1 MADGKVTIAV
11 DLDGKKA
18 QGDINSLKSSL
29 SGLGSTF
36 KSVLGANLVSGAL
49 MSGVNALAGGIK
61 GAFSSAMSEGAKLQQ
76 SIGGIETLFKGSAGT
91 VKQYASEAFKTA
103 GVSANEYMENV
114 TSFSASLI
122 SSLGGDTAAAADLA
136 NTALMDMSDNAN
148 KMGSDMQV
156 ITQTYQSLARGN
168 YAMLDNLKLGYG
180 GTKAEMQRLI
190 KDAASYKDV
199 QEELNMTVDEGD
211 MSFANMVKAIS
222 VVQKKLGI
230 TGTTA
235 KEASETFSGSFA
247 SMHAAFKDFLGN
259 LTTGGD
265 ITKPL
270 ANLAKT
276 ASTFVFRNF
285 IPMVGNAFKALPK
298 AISTFIS
305 SAKPEIEAGLK
316 RLLPETTVAKIMG
329 FISTIESGV
338 SKVKQTFDKFKDT
351 GAITA
356 VGTAFSAVKDAIG
369 HVFSS
374 LSSSAPDISQIG
386 TALGEVVNW
395 LSDAA
400 KKGAEFISSLPP
412 ETIKTIAG
420 AVLGAVAAFKGFK
433 TVSGI
438 IKGVTG
444 AFNLLKAA
452 LSANPF
458 MMVVVAIGALV
469 GWFIT
474 AYNTSET
481 FRAKVDGV
489 VNSVKKFIDSLDIEQ
504 LKSWGLTIAAI
515 AGGFAGFKML
525 NGWNPFK
532 MFSKN
537 GKDALD
543 SVGDA
548 LDKTSGKSRKAK
560 GIITQVFTGLGNLI
574 KSAGQ
579 RIATAAKGIGT
590 GLSTAFKGLGTGI
603 ATAAKGIGTALSTV
617 ATGFGRAAAMANPA
631 QWLSMGAAMLMV
643 GAGVALVASGIYVL
657 VQAAIQLGNAGT
669 SAQLAMVGL
678 GVGIALLAGVF
689 ALLGPALTASAV
701 GIVAFGAAV
710 ALIGA
715 GIAIAALGLSVLVN
729 AFANAEGAIT
739 ATGNA
744 ISTAAQGIGTGIQS
758 ALSGIAGIIT
768 SIGGAI
774 KAALQGIADIFTG
787 IGKGIGEAAKGIG
800 DGIKSVFEGVKG
812 IIDSIGGVIKAALE
826 GIAKVFKSM
835 GQAALDAGT
844 GIEKAANAISK
855 LTHLNA
861 GDMANTLYKAADGL
875 KKIAESSSGLET
887 AGSGL
892 SSLASSMTVIAAA
905 STASVIGLTLF
916 SATITTLSTTLTAL
930 PNTITTAASG
940 FANFTTQAVSGV
952 AGLTA
957 INTPIAMFK
966 AQIMTITPA
975 LVSASAGF
983 ALFSSQTMLIS
994 VAFSAVGG
1002 LITAF
1007 NAQIMTVTATM
1018 MIASSYFT
1026 MISSLALMASS
1037 GIATISTATSSLSS
1051 ALSIAGSSATTFV
1064 NQMMMLGVGVSG
1076 AILSAVGAVTA
1087 GGAQMSVAMRS
1098 AGSQMVSSTQ
1108 SFMNQIVSTVR
1119 NGMNNVVTA
1128 TRSGGS
1134 QMVSA
1139 MRMAGSQLVTTVQS
1153 AVNQAANAARN
1164 GYSSFQSAGSYMGQ
1178 GLAVGMRSALG
1189 AVTAAANELVAQA
1202 ERAAQAKAKIHSPSR
1217 LFRDAV
1223 GWWIG
1228 LGVAKGI
1235 DQSTVKVDDAI
1246 SGMFDKINAFSFKAE
1261 NVLGVGNSNISH
1273 SITTKVMREQAMRV
1287 TTDNKNAQTDAYYL
1301 RNNNLLE
1308 NLLDKV
1314 YDLEKIVEKGKQ
1326 IVLDNGTL
1334 VGETKDYY
1342 DEAIGM
1348 NTAMKRRHQL

>member
-18 QGDINSLKSSL
+18 QGDINSLKTSL
-29 SGLGSTF
+29 SGLGSSF

-49 MSGVNALAGGIK
+49 MSGVNALVGGVK
-61 GAFSSAMSEGAKLQQ
+61 GAFSSAISEGAKLQQ

-103 GVSANEYMENV
+103 GVSANDYMENV

-122 SSLGGDTAAAADLA
+122 SSLGGDTAKAADLA
-136 NTALMDMSDNAN
+136 NTAMTDMSDNAN
-148 KMGSDMQV
+148 KMGSDMEL

-230 TGTTA
+230 TSTTA

-247 SMHAAFKDFLGN
+247 SMQAAFKDFLGN

-298 AISTFIS
+298 AISTFIA

-386 TALGEVVNW
+386 TALGEVVNG
-395 LSDAA
+395 LADAA
-400 KKGAEFISSLPP
+400 KRGAEFISSLPP

-420 AVLGAVAAFKGFK
+420 AVAGAVVAFKGFK

-438 IKGVTG
+438 IKGVSESFG
-444 AFNLLKAA
+444 LIKSA

-458 MMVVVAIGALV
+458 MLAVVGIGALV
-469 GWFIT
+469 GAFIT

-481 FRAKVDGV
+481 FRNKVDAV
-489 VNSVKKFIDSLDIEQ
+489 VDSVKKFIDNLDMDQ
-504 LKSWGLTIAAI
+504 VKQWGAVIASV
-515 AGGFAGFKML
+515 AGGFAIFKML

-532 MFSKN
+532 AF
-537 GKDALD
+537 GKGGKKALD
-543 SVGDA
+543 EVKNA
-548 LDKTSGKSRKAK
+548 LAGTSGQATQSK
-560 GIITQVFTGLGNLI
+560 GIIEQVF
-574 KSAGQ
+574 S
-579 RIATAAKGIGT
+579 
-590 GLSTAFKGLGTGI
+590 GLGTLITSIAQGI
-603 ATAAKGIGTALSTV
+603 STVLQGLATALSTV
-617 ATGFGRAAAMANPA
+617 ATGFGQAAAMASPA

-643 GAGVALVASGIYVL
+643 GAGVALVAGGIYIL
-657 VQAAIQLGNAGT
+657 VQAATQLGNAGT

-875 KKIAESSSGLET
+875 KKIAESSSGLEA

-916 SATITTLSTTLTAL
+916 SATIATLSTTLTAL
-930 PNTITTAASG
+930 PNTITTASSG
-940 FANFTTQAVSGV
+940 FASFTAQAVSGV
-952 AGLTA
+952 AGLSA
-957 INTPIAMFK
+957 INAPIAAFK

-975 LVSASAGF
+975 LMSAGAGF
-983 ALFSSQTMLIS
+983 ASFGVRAMVISS
-994 VAFSAVGG
+994 AFATVGA

-1007 NAQIMTVTATM
+1007 NARVMTIATTMTMAGASFTVLSSQVMVVGTALT
-1018 MIASSYFT
+1018 T
-1026 MISSLALMASS
+1026 VSS
-1037 GIATISTATSSLSS
+1037 GFVQV
-1051 ALSIAGSSATTFV
+1051 GSSATSASAQVRNMATSTQAVISAFNSMRGQV
-1064 NQMMMLGVGVSG
+1064 QSAMQAILNVVRSVGNQMKSQGLQIGQQTASNLAQGLNSGRGQAVSAMSSMMD
-1076 AILSAVGAVTA
+1076 AI
-1087 GGAQMSVAMRS
+1087 RS
-1098 AGSQMVSSTQ
+1098 AGM
-1108 SFMNQIVSTVR
+1108 
-1119 NGMNNVVTA
+1119 
-1128 TRSGGS
+1128 SGVGS
-1134 QMVSA
+1134 MRGIGA
-1139 MRMAGSQLVTTVQS
+1139 MI
-1153 AVNQAANAARN
+1153 
-1164 GYSSFQSAGSYMGQ
+1164 GQ
-1178 GLAVGMRSALG
+1178 GLAAGMMSALG
-1189 AVTAAANELVAQA
+1189 SVTAAANALVAQA

-1217 LFRDAV
+1217 LFRDNVGRFISQGVAV
-1223 GWWIG
+1223 GI
-1228 LGVAKGI
+1228 LA
-1235 DQSTVKVDDAI
+1235 DAYKVDDAMA
-1246 SGMFDKINAFSFKAE
+1246 GMYNRINAFNFRAE
-1261 NVLGVGNSNISH
+1261 DVIGVGK
-1273 SITTKVMREQAMRV
+1273 TKLSKVIQVKSDLE
-1287 TTDNKNAQTDAYYL
+1287 NAVKATVEIAKEKT
-1301 RNNNLLE
+1301 NNLME
-1308 NLLDKV
+1308 KALDV
-1314 YDLEKIVEKGKQ
+1314 AEKAVERP
-1326 IVLDNGTL
+1326 VSMRLDDGTL
-1334 VGETKDYY
+1334 VAKTGDKFASYQAEQTRR
-1342 DEAIGM
+1342 E
-1348 NTAMKRRHQL
+1348 NRMKGIIT